1 MAFTRRSLA
10 ALGLSEEQVEKV
22 MTLHGTSMSDF
33 IPKSELQGK
42 INEALEEAQKKAPVP
57 DIKNSEDYKALQKE
71 FDGYK
76 HKIETSAELKKGGV
90 KDKFIDQ
97 VFSLLEEGK
106 PASEQLDAI
115 KEKYDSQGRPSKK
128 YIGEKATV
136 AVNPE
141 NGNIVTVHGTHTK
154 LLNKLKGEKK

>member
-71 FDGYK
+71 FDG
-76 HKIETSAELKKGGV
+76 SKKGW
-90 KDKFIDQ
+90 
-97 VFSLLEEGK
+97 
-106 PASEQLDAI
+106 
-115 KEKYDSQGRPSKK
+115 R
-128 YIGEKATV
+128 
-136 AVNPE
+136 
-141 NGNIVTVHGTHTK
+141 
-154 LLNKLKGEKK
+154 